1 MGLID
6 RFVALRDAT
15 AAALIEAPGDVAP
28 EVRRAIAFGTP
39 PADLAELVQK
49 IRSNARSVTDADVDA
64 LRARYS
70 EDALFE
76 IIVSAAF
83 GAAHERLMAARRVLE
98 EA

>member
-6 RFVALRDAT
+6 RFVALRDST
-15 AAALIEAPGDVAP
+15 AAALIEGPGNMPPD
-28 EVRRAIAFGTP
+28 VRRAIAFGTP

-49 IRSNARSVTDADVDA
+49 IRSNASSVTDADVDA
-64 LRARYS
+64 LRARFS
-70 EDALFE
+70 DDALFE

>member
-1 MGLID
+1 MPLVD

-15 AAALIEAPGDVAP
+15 AAALIKAPGDLP
-28 EVRRAIAFGTP
+28 PDVRRAIAFGTP

>member
-15 AAALIEAPGDVAP
+15 AAALIEAPGDVPP

-49 IRSNARSVTDADVDA
+49 IRSNAWSVTDADVDA

-98 EA
+98 QA

>member
-1 MGLID
+1 VID
-6 RFVALRDAT
+6 RFAALRDAT
-15 AAALIEAPGDVAP
+15 AAALLGAPGDVPP

-39 PADLAELVQK
+39 PADLADLVRK

-64 LRARYS
+64 LRGRYS

-83 GAAHERLMAARRVLE
+83 GAAQERLVTARRVLE

>member
-15 AAALIEAPGDVAP
+15 AAALIEAPGDVPP

-49 IRSNARSVTDADVDA
+49 IRSNASSVTDADVDA
-64 LRARYS
+64 LRARFS
-70 EDALFE
+70 DDALFE

-98 EA
+98 QA

>member
-15 AAALIEAPGDVAP
+15 AAALIEAPGDVPP

-49 IRSNARSVTDADVDA
+49 IRSNAWSVTDADVDA

-70 EDALFE
+70 EDELFE
-76 IIVSAAF
+76 VIVAAAV
-83 GAAHERLMAARRVLE
+83 GAAEHRLQRALAAVE
-98 EA
+98 GA